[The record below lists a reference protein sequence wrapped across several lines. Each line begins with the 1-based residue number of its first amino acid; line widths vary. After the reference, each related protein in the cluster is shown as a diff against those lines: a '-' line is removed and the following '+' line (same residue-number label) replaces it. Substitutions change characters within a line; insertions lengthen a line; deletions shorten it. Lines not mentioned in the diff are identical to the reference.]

1 MSCNVCIENFNR
13 STNYCI
19 TCQFCDFQACKKCQE
34 TYLRS
39 SNENAHC
46 MNCKHEWDYKTLNSL
61 FTKKFINNEY
71 KKHTEKVLFDRER
84 ALLPATQPVVEEQKR
99 KEKIKKNINDIEY
112 QIRQLQFQVCINKQA
127 LYKTTENTPKTFIRK
142 CNTENCRGFLNSE
155 WKCSMCDTI
164 SCSDCHEVK
173 NTLDHKCK
181 PENIETAKLLE
192 KDTKSCPKCAT
203 LIFKIEGCF
212 APNTKVIMWDQSI
225 KMSQDIKIGDV
236 LIGDDGEKR
245 NVLNVCSGE
254 DEMFEITQNNGETYV
269 VNSKHT
275 LVLKKVGNNEEILI
289 LVNDY
294 IKLTD
299 SKKKNLL
306 GFKSSNGINYI
317 EKEVSLDPYILG
329 LWLGDGT
336 HTLPII
342 ASEDIE
348 IQKYVLNWCKNND
361 AELIHDEAFK
371 FRIRRKG
378 KTNGISDLRNAI
390 GQSDSDKC
398 KGCSFKKMKICDFV
412 EIDDREIHKS
422 KTNPFMD
429 QLHKY
434 NLVGNKHIPKEYMMN
449 CREIRLKLLA
459 GLIDT
464 DGHVSNDG
472 KRISISQVNEKLAQQ
487 IVILSRSLGYT
498 VNQRIVERK
507 NVKCPG
513 VALKNYKNTC
523 IINISSSH
531 LSEIPTLLTRK
542 KCKNSN
548 TNKDYQKTQISV
560 KPIGRGTYFGWQVD
574 KNHKFVAND
583 FTVLKNCDQMFCT
596 QCQTSFSWKT
606 GRVENGVIHNPH
618 YFEWLRRNKNTDRNL
633 LEVRCGRE
641 IDNNFIRSI
650 VSICSDPTSIL
661 CRNIVH
667 IRRIELPKY
676 VTNVI
681 NDNQDLRVKYLT
693 QEITEDKF
701 KNILQKRNKEK
712 GKRREIA
719 NILNMYITSSTEIL
733 YRYVDEYVKRKK
745 NYIEYNYVCELEA
758 LIDYTNNCFK
768 DVSELYK
775 STRYQIDNT
784 ANQFGKFS
792 KF

>member
-1 MSCNVCIENFNR
+1 MSCNVCIETFNR

-19 TCQFCDFQACKKCQE
+19 TCQFCEFQACKKCQE
-34 TYLRS
+34 TYLTS

-155 WKCSMCDTI
+155 WKCSMCDTM

-173 NTLDHKCK
+173 NTLDHTCK

-203 LIFKIEGCF
+203 LIFKIEGC
-212 APNTKVIMWDQSI
+212 
-225 KMSQDIKIGDV
+225 
-236 LIGDDGEKR
+236 
-245 NVLNVCSGE
+245 
-254 DEMFEITQNNGETYV
+254 
-269 VNSKHT
+269 
-275 LVLKKVGNNEEILI
+275 
-289 LVNDY
+289 
-294 IKLTD
+294 
-299 SKKKNLL
+299 
-306 GFKSSNGINYI
+306 
-317 EKEVSLDPYILG
+317 
-329 LWLGDGT
+329 
-336 HTLPII
+336 
-342 ASEDIE
+342 
-348 IQKYVLNWCKNND
+348 
-361 AELIHDEAFK
+361 
-371 FRIRRKG
+371 
-378 KTNGISDLRNAI
+378 
-390 GQSDSDKC
+390 
-398 KGCSFKKMKICDFV
+398 
-412 EIDDREIHKS
+412 
-422 KTNPFMD
+422 
-429 QLHKY
+429 
-434 NLVGNKHIPKEYMMN
+434 
-449 CREIRLKLLA
+449 
-459 GLIDT
+459 
-464 DGHVSNDG
+464 
-472 KRISISQVNEKLAQQ
+472 
-487 IVILSRSLGYT
+487 
-498 VNQRIVERK
+498 
-507 NVKCPG
+507 
-513 VALKNYKNTC
+513 
-523 IINISSSH
+523 
-531 LSEIPTLLTRK
+531 
-542 KCKNSN
+542 
-548 TNKDYQKTQISV
+548 
-560 KPIGRGTYFGWQVD
+560 
-574 KNHKFVAND
+574 
-583 FTVLKNCDQMFCT
+583 DQMFCT
-596 QCQTSFSWKT
+596 QCQTPFSWKT

-667 IRRIELPKY
+667 ISRIELPKY

-733 YRYVDEYVKRKK
+733 YRYVDEYIKTKK
-745 NYIEYNYVCELEA
+745 NYTEYNYVCELEA

-775 STRYQIDNT
+775 STRYQIHNT
-784 ANQFGKFS
+784 ANQFGKFC